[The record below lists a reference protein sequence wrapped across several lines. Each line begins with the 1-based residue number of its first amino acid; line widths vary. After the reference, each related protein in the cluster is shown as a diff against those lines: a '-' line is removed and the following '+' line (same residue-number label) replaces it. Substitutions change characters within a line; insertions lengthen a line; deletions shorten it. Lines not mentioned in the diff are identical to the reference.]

1 MTHLSQTEQEEEIE
15 YINNFLA
22 SQMKAQQVKQAPQSL
37 EEEQEM
43 DTVHIDPENQ
53 ESVSMRNKNKTN
65 FEKNKE

>member
-1 MTHLSQTEQEEEIE
+1 MQ
-15 YINNFLA
+15 
-22 SQMKAQQVKQAPQSL
+22 QAPQSL

-53 ESVSMRNKNKTN
+53 ESVNMRNKNKTN